1 MKARIIIMG
10 EYGSGVSFA
19 RSCAYDK
26 ERIKMALQGKLL
38 LGESENGFEYA
49 DAPREECEA
58 FILSAYDNAVYQA
71 TEAFASGRAIEK
83 IMKNHNFVMPFTE
96 YIAAMEF
103 ERKRDYENS
112 EYKYESDLEMEDA
125 DEEV

>member
-1 MKARIIIMG
+1 M
-10 EYGSGVSFA
+10 
-19 RSCAYDK
+19 
-26 ERIKMALQGKLL
+26 
-38 LGESENGFEYA
+38 
-49 DAPREECEA
+49 
-58 FILSAYDNAVYQA
+58 YQA

-83 IMKNHNFVMPFTE
+83 VMKNHNFVMPFIE

-112 EYKYESDLEMEDA
+112 EYKYESDLEMEDV